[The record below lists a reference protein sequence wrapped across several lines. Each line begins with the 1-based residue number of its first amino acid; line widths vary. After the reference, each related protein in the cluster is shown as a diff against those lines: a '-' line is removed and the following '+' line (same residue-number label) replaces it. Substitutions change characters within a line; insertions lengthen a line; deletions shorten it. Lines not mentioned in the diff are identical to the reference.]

1 MGIVP
6 RIKCHKRFGWGLQ
19 TKWHQEIVNYKSIP
33 KTLNTPYY
41 FSVVGTLPLDFCL
54 YWVHQWLLILTI
66 WCLEIYLHHLRLIP
80 GLDTWLNNPVGSFG
94 GWLIKRRKGRLQ
106 FYILDEFCNVPDT
119 PTFFIADFVHIH
131 APNSSSQKKCC
142 LHVSWYE
149 AMVNLAGATM
159 SNTSNLLSVEN
170 SHGLNFGL
178 DPDYAYTILF
188 NNTKLNGSIVRERR
202 YSSIM

>member
-1 MGIVP
+1 MP
-6 RIKCHKRFGWGLQ
+6 QIKCHKRFGWGLQ
-19 TKWHQEIVNYKSIP
+19 TKWHQEIVNNKSIP

-54 YWVHQWLLILTI
+54 YRVDPGLLILTL

-80 GLDTWLNNPVGSFG
+80 GLDTWLDNPVGSFG

-119 PTFFIADFVHIH
+119 PTLDFYSRFCAH
-131 APNSSSQKKCC
+131 PCSQLVLTKQKRC

-149 AMVNLAGATM
+149 AMVNLAGATV

-178 DPDYAYTILF
+178 DPDYAYT
-188 NNTKLNGSIVRERR
+188 VQ
-202 YSSIM
+202 